1 MTPSQPIVGETATTK
16 HRCSTS
22 LGANKKK
29 KLPHL
34 TLDRASNLQVVQ
46 VPGYLRIGK
55 LGTRAIVG
63 FFFAGWRMGDVRI
76 VSRRAML
83 LEAGEE
89 EWGLGRY
96 KKGR

>member
-1 MTPSQPIVGETATTK
+1 M
-16 HRCSTS
+16 
-22 LGANKKK
+22 
-29 KLPHL
+29 
-34 TLDRASNLQVVQ
+34 QVVQ

-83 LEAGEE
+83 LEAREE
-89 EWGLGRY
+89 EWGLRRY